1 MSALETRTQQFLQ
14 PLLMGERC
22 NVDYAGQVIIAEWS
36 TKTAMVLEGLDQQ
49 DCRTF
54 TQAERE
60 QLRSLAAIPWR
71 TSVWL
76 AASADPSLFMST
88 KNRHLG
94 ADAEQPSGVSITM
107 AFAHVVIQVLRIR
120 APENVGP
127 NTLVTTN
134 VRRGPWAQTTV
145 QIWPARLAPYGWPP
159 PMALNG
165 ESGLNVFAERFNTAT
180 EKQDSIETLAV

>member
-1 MSALETRTQQFLQ
+1 MQ
-14 PLLMGERC
+14 PLLMGEQY
-22 NVDYAGQVIIAEWS
+22 NVDLAGQVTIAVWS
-36 TKTAMVLEGLDQQ
+36 TKTAMVLEGLDRG
-49 DCRTF
+49 DYRTY

-76 AASADPSLFMST
+76 AASTDRSLFMST

-94 ADAEQPSGVSITM
+94 ADAKQPSGVSITM

-120 APENVGP
+120 VPENVGP

-134 VRRGPWAQTTV
+134 VRRGPWAQATI
-145 QIWPARLAPYGWPP
+145 QIWPARMAPYGWPP
-159 PMALNG
+159 PIALNG
-165 ESGLNVFAERFNTAT
+165 ESGLNVFAERFNTVT
-180 EKQDSIETLAV
+180 EKQNSIETLAV